1 MANFSTE
8 TAEQNWARA
17 HRAVEGKRKEVGTA
31 ITADNEMNEIIWR
44 FEECEDLW
52 KNIEKKHEDYINRLD
67 QLHETNLLQTQEA
80 WLAEV
85 QQSFLELKPM
95 KAKHQKKRKKQA
107 KRNLPW
113 TRKEGWE
120 ATTVGSGV
128 EKTR

>member
-1 MANFSTE
+1 
-8 TAEQNWARA
+8 
-17 HRAVEGKRKEVGTA
+17 
-31 ITADNEMNEIIWR
+31 MNEIIWR

-107 KRNLPW
+107 KRNLP
-113 TRKEGWE
+113 
-120 ATTVGSGV
+120 
-128 EKTR
+128 